1 MTTAA
6 LPEAASKPERYDQ
19 LFRRLDALCAGER
32 DAVALMAT
40 IVCELRLAF
49 ERVDWVGFY
58 RNVGGDML
66 KIGPYQGGHGC
77 LTIPFTR
84 GVCGKCARERAV
96 QNVPD
101 VTAVP
106 WHIACASSTRSEIVV
121 PIFNRAGALLAVLD
135 VDSDTPAN
143 FDRVDET
150 CLPQLNR
157 YFAGAETCVGA

>member
-1 MTTAA
+1 MTAA
-6 LPEAASKPERYDQ
+6 GVAEAGSKLERYEQ
-19 LFRRLDALCAGER
+19 LFGRLDALCAGER

-40 IVCELRLAF
+40 IACELRLAL
-49 ERVDWVGFY
+49 ERFDWVGFY
-58 RNVGGDML
+58 RNVGGDIL

-84 GVCGKCARERAV
+84 GVCGKCARERTL

-101 VTAVP
+101 VTTVP

-121 PIFNRAGALLAVLD
+121 PIFNRAGELLAVLD

-157 YFAGAETCVGA
+157 YFAGVESGGGE